1 MKKRLSDKSCRYI
14 PKTEIKNTKLL
25 RAVIHDGDII
35 AIVTNKKGLDTSHL
49 GIAVWHADGLHM
61 LNASQI
67 RKKVVEEPMTLR
79 QYMDRHPTQ
88 LGIRIV
94 RVK

>member
-1 MKKRLSDKSCRYI
+1 M
-14 PKTEIKNTKLL
+14 
-25 RAVIHDGDII
+25 IHNGDII

-49 GIAVWHADGLHM
+49 GIAIWHTNGLHM

-67 RKKVVEEPMTLR
+67 REKVVEEAMTLR
-79 QYMDRHPTQ
+79 QYMEKHPSQ

-94 RVK
+94 RFL